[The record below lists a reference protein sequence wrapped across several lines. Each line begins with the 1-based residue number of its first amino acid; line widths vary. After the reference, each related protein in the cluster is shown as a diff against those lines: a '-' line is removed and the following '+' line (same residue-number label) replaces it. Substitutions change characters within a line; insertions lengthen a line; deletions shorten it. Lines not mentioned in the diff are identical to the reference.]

1 MALVSLSRPEPPS
14 GSLPLTVP
22 ERMPEPDGT
31 MPLSEIATRYLRA
44 AILDG
49 RLRPGT
55 RLRQEAIA
63 RELGASR
70 IPVREALRTLENEGL
85 VNLTPRS
92 GARVARLDYAEHAEL
107 YRIREELEPLALAE
121 STPYLSDEALAQLRS
136 LKTQI
141 ETSRDPGVWLVL
153 DRQFHLASYAAAPM
167 SRLLKMIEG
176 FWNTTQ
182 QYRRVYYSMVAAAWS
197 PEDPTLPM
205 THVDHCLLLDALER
219 RDATDASSMMRAHIR
234 RTRLTLAASQHL
246 FDERRSP
253 QGDGLKHE

>member
-1 MALVSLSRPEPPS
+1 MHTQMTCTGGCVALVTVTAT
-14 GSLPLTVP
+14 GSPVSAGAPGEP
-22 ERMPEPDGT
+22 ERLIGE
-31 MPLSEIATRYLRA
+31 PLSEVATRYLRT

-70 IPVREALRTLENEGL
+70 IPVREALIALENEGL
-85 VNLTPRS
+85 VSLTPRS

-121 STPYLSDEALAQLRS
+121 STPRLTDEALGHLRS
-136 LKTQI
+136 LKVQI
-141 ETSRDPGVWLVL
+141 ERSRDPGQWLIL

-167 SRLLKMIEG
+167 TRLLKMIEG

-182 QYRRVYYSMVAAAWS
+182 QYRRVYYSMVAANWAPDD
-197 PEDPTLPM
+197 PEMPM
-205 THVDHCLLLDALER
+205 THVDHCLLLDALQR

-246 FDERRSP
+246 FDE
-253 QGDGLKHE
+253 

>member
-1 MALVSLSRPEPPS
+1 
-14 GSLPLTVP
+14 
-22 ERMPEPDGT
+22 
-31 MPLSEIATRYLRA
+31 
-44 AILDG
+44 
-49 RLRPGT
+49 
-55 RLRQEAIA
+55 
-63 RELGASR
+63 
-70 IPVREALRTLENEGL
+70 LRTLENEGL

-121 STPYLSDEALAQLRS
+121 STPHLSDEALAHLHT
-136 LKTQI
+136 LKLQI
-141 ETSRDPGVWLVL
+141 ERSRDPGVWLVL

-182 QYRRVYYSMVAAAWS
+182 QYRRVYYCMVAAEWS
-197 PEDPTLPM
+197 PDDPALPM
-205 THVDHCLLLDALER
+205 THVDHCMLLDALER

-246 FDERRSP
+246 FDE
-253 QGDGLKHE
+253 

>member
-1 MALVSLSRPEPPS
+1 VALVTVPRPVTPS
-14 GSLPLTVP
+14 GSMAIAEP
-22 ERMPEPDGT
+22 ERAGGE
-31 MPLSEIATRYLRA
+31 PLSEVATRYLRD

-121 STPYLSDEALAQLRS
+121 STPRLSDEALAHLRT
-136 LKTQI
+136 LKLQI
-141 ETSRDPGVWLVL
+141 EQSRDPAVWLVL

-182 QYRRVYYSMVAAAWS
+182 QYRRVYYSMVATEWA
-197 PEDPTLPM
+197 PDDPGLPM
-205 THVDHCLLLDALER
+205 THVDHCLLLDAMER
-219 RDATDASSMMRAHIR
+219 RDAIDASGMMRAHIR

-246 FDERRSP
+246 FDE
-253 QGDGLKHE
+253 

>member
-1 MALVSLSRPEPPS
+1 MALVTVARPEMS
-14 GSLPLTVP
+14 GSTIAHAEP
-22 ERMPEPDGT
+22 ERTIGE
-31 MPLSEIATRYLRA
+31 PLSEIATRYLRA

-121 STPYLSDEALAQLRS
+121 STPHLSDEALAYLRS
-136 LKTQI
+136 LKLQI
-141 ETSRDPGVWLVL
+141 ERSRDPGVWLVL

-167 SRLLKMIEG
+167 PRMLKMIEG

-182 QYRRVYYSMVAAAWS
+182 QYRRVYYRMVAAEW
-197 PEDPTLPM
+197 PPDDPALPM

-219 RDATDASSMMRAHIR
+219 RDAADASSMMRTHIR

-246 FDERRSP
+246 FDERRSLP
-253 QGDGLKHE
+253 GDGQEHE

>member
-1 MALVSLSRPEPPS
+1 MHDWLIREVMVALVTAPRLNAPAGSVALAIS
-14 GSLPLTVP
+14 G
-22 ERMPEPDGT
+22 RDGGE
-31 MPLSEIATRYLRA
+31 PLSELATRYLRD

-121 STPYLSDEALAQLRS
+121 STPHLSDEALAQLRT
-136 LKTQI
+136 LKRQI
-141 ETSRDPGVWLVL
+141 EQSRDPAVWLVL
-153 DRQFHLASYAAAPM
+153 DRHFHLASYAAAPM

-182 QYRRVYYSMVAAAWS
+182 QYRRVYYSVVAAEWS
-197 PEDPTLPM
+197 SDDPALPM
-205 THVDHCLLLDALER
+205 THLDHCLLLDALER
-219 RDATDASSMMRAHIR
+219 RDAADASSTMRLHIR

-246 FDERRSP
+246 FDE
-253 QGDGLKHE
+253 

>member
-1 MALVSLSRPEPPS
+1 MTPAEA
-14 GSLPLTVP
+14 
-22 ERMPEPDGT
+22 ERAGGE
-31 MPLSEIATRYLRA
+31 PLSELATRYLRA

-63 RELGASR
+63 KELGASR

-121 STPYLSDEALAQLRS
+121 STPRLSDEALAQLRS
-136 LKTQI
+136 LTNQI
-141 ETSRDPGVWLVL
+141 ERSRDPGHWLVL

-182 QYRRVYYSMVAAAWS
+182 QYRRVYYSMVAAELA
-197 PEDPTLPM
+197 PDDPGLPM
-205 THVDHCLLLDALER
+205 THVDHCMLLDALER
-219 RDATDASSMMRAHIR
+219 RDAAEASTLMRIHIR

-246 FDERRSP
+246 FDE
-253 QGDGLKHE
+253 

>member
-1 MALVSLSRPEPPS
+1 MALVSLPQPDPPA
-14 GSLPLTVP
+14 GSLALAES
-22 ERMPEPDGT
+22 ERAGGE
-31 MPLSEIATRYLRA
+31 PLSELATRHLRD

-85 VNLTPRS
+85 VSLTPRS

-121 STPYLSDEALAQLRS
+121 STPRLSDEDLARLRS
-136 LKTQI
+136 LKLQI
-141 ETSRDPGVWLVL
+141 ECSRDPAVWLDL

-182 QYRRVYYSMVAAAWS
+182 QYRRVYYTMVAAEWS
-197 PEDPTLPM
+197 PDDPALPM
-205 THVDHCLLLDALER
+205 THLDHCLLLDALER
-219 RDATDASSMMRAHIR
+219 RDADDASSMMRAHIR

-246 FDERRSP
+246 FDE
-253 QGDGLKHE
+253 

>member
-1 MALVSLSRPEPPS
+1 MALVSVSRPDASS
-14 GSLPLTVP
+14 GSLALAEP
-22 ERMPEPDGT
+22 ERAGGG
-31 MPLSEIATRYLRA
+31 PLSELATRYLRA

-85 VNLTPRS
+85 VNLTPHS

-121 STPYLSDEALAQLRS
+121 STPHLSDEALANLRA
-136 LKTQI
+136 LKLQI
-141 ETSRDPGVWLVL
+141 ERSRDPGVWLVL

-182 QYRRVYYSMVAAAWS
+182 QYRRVYYSMVAAEWS
-197 PEDPTLPM
+197 PEEPTLPM
-205 THVDHCLLLDALER
+205 THIDHCLLLDALER
-219 RDATDASSMMRAHIR
+219 RDASDASSMMRAHIR

-246 FDERRSP
+246 FDE
-253 QGDGLKHE
+253 

>member
-1 MALVSLSRPEPPS
+1 MALVAVSRPESSVAGFIP
-14 GSLPLTVP
+14 GEP
-22 ERMPEPDGT
+22 ERAEGE
-31 MPLSEIATRYLRA
+31 PLSEVATRYLRA

-49 RLRPGT
+49 RLRPGA

-85 VNLTPRS
+85 VSLTPRS

-121 STPYLSDEALAQLRS
+121 STPRLTDEAIAHLRD
-136 LKTQI
+136 LKEQI
-141 ETSRDPGVWLVL
+141 EASRDPGLWLIL

-167 SRLLKMIEG
+167 PRLLRMIEG
-176 FWNTTQ
+176 YWNTTQ
-182 QYRRVYYSMVAAAWS
+182 QYRRVYYGMVAATWRS
-197 PEDPTLPM
+197 DDPALPM
-205 THVDHCLLLDALER
+205 THVDHTQLMDALER
-219 RDATDASSMMRAHIR
+219 RDAADASAIMRLHIR

-246 FDERRSP
+246 FDE
-253 QGDGLKHE
+253 

>member
-1 MALVSLSRPEPPS
+1 MAFVSVSRPEASPA
-14 GSLPLTVP
+14 GLLPAGP
-22 ERMPEPDGT
+22 ERAEGE
-31 MPLSEIATRYLRA
+31 PLSEVATRYLRA

-49 RLRPGT
+49 RLRPGA

-85 VNLTPRS
+85 VSLTPRS

-121 STPYLSDEALAQLRS
+121 STPRLTDTALAHLRD
-136 LKTQI
+136 LKEQI
-141 ETSRDPGVWLVL
+141 ARSRDPGLWLIL

-167 SRLLKMIEG
+167 PRLLRMIEG
-176 FWNTTQ
+176 YWNTTQ
-182 QYRRVYYSMVAAAWS
+182 QYRRVYYGMVAAAWR
-197 PEDPTLPM
+197 PDDPALPV
-205 THVDHCLLLDALER
+205 THLDHSLLLDALER
-219 RDATDASSMMRAHIR
+219 RDAADASAIMRLHIR

-246 FDERRSP
+246 FDE
-253 QGDGLKHE
+253 

>member
-1 MALVSLSRPEPPS
+1 MVALVTVPRPDAPF
-14 GSLPLTVP
+14 GSLALAES
-22 ERMPEPDGT
+22 ERAGGE
-31 MPLSEIATRYLRA
+31 PLSELATRYLRD

-70 IPVREALRTLENEGL
+70 IPVREALRTLETAGL
-85 VNLTPRS
+85 VSLTPRR

-121 STPYLSDEALAQLRS
+121 STPRLSDEALAHLRT
-136 LKTQI
+136 LKLQI
-141 ETSRDPGVWLVL
+141 ECSRDPAVWLDL

-182 QYRRVYYSMVAAAWS
+182 QYRRVYYTMVAAEWS
-197 PEDPTLPM
+197 PDDPALPM
-205 THVDHCLLLDALER
+205 THLDHCLLLDALER
-219 RDATDASSMMRAHIR
+219 RDADDASSMMRAHIR

-246 FDERRSP
+246 FDE
-253 QGDGLKHE
+253 

>member
-1 MALVSLSRPEPPS
+1 MTLV
-14 GSLPLTVP
+14 TVP
-22 ERMPEPDGT
+22 HPDASAGS
-31 MPLSEIATRYLRA
+31 MAPAEADRAGGEPLSEIATRYLRA

-49 RLRPGT
+49 RLRPGA

-121 STPYLSDEALAQLRS
+121 STPHLSDEALAHLRA
-136 LKTQI
+136 LKLQI
-141 ETSRDPGVWLVL
+141 ERSRDPGVWLVL

-167 SRLLKMIEG
+167 HRLLKMIEG

-182 QYRRVYYSMVAAAWS
+182 QYRRVYYRMVAAEL
-197 PEDPTLPM
+197 PPDDPALPM
-205 THVDHCLLLDALER
+205 THIDHCLLLDALER
-219 RDATDASSMMRAHIR
+219 RDASDASRMMRTHIR

-246 FDERRSP
+246 FDE
-253 QGDGLKHE
+253 

>member
-1 MALVSLSRPEPPS
+1 MSVPRPETPFS
-14 GSLPLTVP
+14 GAALAAAEGTHDP
-22 ERMPEPDGT
+22 MGT

-70 IPVREALRTLENEGL
+70 IPVREALRALENEGL

-121 STPYLSDEALAQLRS
+121 STPHLSDEALAHLRT
-136 LKTQI
+136 LKLQI
-141 ETSRDPGVWLVL
+141 ETSRDPGVWLIL
-153 DRQFHLASYAAAPM
+153 DRQFHLASYAAASMP
-167 SRLLKMIEG
+167 RLLKMIEG

-182 QYRRVYYSMVAAAWS
+182 QYRRVYYRMVAAEWS
-197 PEDPTLPM
+197 PDDPVLPM
-205 THVDHCLLLDALER
+205 THVDHCMLLDALER
-219 RDATDASSMMRAHIR
+219 RDVTDASSMMRAHIR

-246 FDERRSP
+246 FDE
-253 QGDGLKHE
+253 